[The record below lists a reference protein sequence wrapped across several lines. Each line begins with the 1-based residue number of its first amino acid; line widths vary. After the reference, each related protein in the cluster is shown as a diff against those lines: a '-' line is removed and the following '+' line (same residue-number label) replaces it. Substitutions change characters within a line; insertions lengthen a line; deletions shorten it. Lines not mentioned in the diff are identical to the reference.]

1 MASKMRS
8 LFHDPDYYVKTFHSY
23 YADIYNKFDVHAS
36 WADRVFGEKIVPQIR
51 VTLGEKEEFRVLGIG
66 SGSGE
71 TDVIMLTKLL
81 QRFPLINNRV
91 VEPAEG
97 HIAMYKAL
105 VQSKA
110 HELHGVNCD
119 WRQQTIDQYEKAGDL
134 TKFHFV
140 HAVQS
145 LYYVEDPDRSLM
157 YLYNLVEPGGV
168 LLVTLSSSEKS
179 QTHRFRVGLPSLQ
192 DDLFKHIATANIRDS
207 LDRRGIPYAEYA
219 QPSRIDVTKC
229 FDPSSEEGAQ
239 ALDVLT
245 HIIKFKETASAEL
258 QAEVMQRLAEFSDK
272 RGNKVVMINDWDAVV
287 VFKPME

>member
-1 MASKMRS
+1 MASTLRT
-8 LFHDPDYYVKTFHSY
+8 LFHDPDYYVKSFHC
-23 YADIYNKFDVHAS
+23 YAAQCDKFSLLAS
-36 WADRVFGEKIVPQIR
+36 WGERVFGDAVLTKIKT
-51 VTLGEKEEFRVLGIG
+51 TLGENEELRVLGVG

-71 TDVIMLTKLL
+71 MDVTMLTKLL

-97 HIAMYKAL
+97 QIAMYKAL

-119 WRQQTIDQYEKAGDL
+119 WRRQTIDQYEKAGDL

-168 LLVTLSSSEKS
+168 LLVTINSEKS
-179 QTHRFRVGLPSLQ
+179 QHCLFWCLQ
-192 DDLFKHIATANIRDS
+192 DNLFKHVTTASIRDS
-207 LDRRGIPYAEYA
+207 LNRRGIPYAEYA

-239 ALDVLT
+239 VLDVLT
-245 HIIKFKETASAEL
+245 HIMKFKETASAEL
-258 QAEVMQRLAEFSDK
+258 QAELMQRLAECSERHGDGAFVS
-272 RGNKVVMINDWDAVV
+272 NDWDAVV
-287 VFKPME
+287 VSKPVD